1 MKLIEMILLSDTI
14 KALNNG
20 YFTVSYRLFLNTV
33 FVISSL
39 SMKGCRKSESTDA
52 IIRDGF
58 NRSHAVNCGTS
69 SLSFFKIWKQIY
81 SFSAIAAGQGIYFAT
96 DAAISYG
103 YTRAD
108 AQGLRHMFLGKHT
121 KLKCFLCIFSNN
133 SFPC

>member
-58 NRSHAVNCGTS
+58 NRSHAVNCDGPTAGGGGA
-69 SLSFFKIWKQIY
+69 Q
-81 SFSAIAAGQGIYFAT
+81 SATG
-96 DAAISYG
+96 DAYRD
-103 YTRAD
+103 RA
-108 AQGLRHMFLGKHT
+108 
-121 KLKCFLCIFSNN
+121 
-133 SFPC
+133 